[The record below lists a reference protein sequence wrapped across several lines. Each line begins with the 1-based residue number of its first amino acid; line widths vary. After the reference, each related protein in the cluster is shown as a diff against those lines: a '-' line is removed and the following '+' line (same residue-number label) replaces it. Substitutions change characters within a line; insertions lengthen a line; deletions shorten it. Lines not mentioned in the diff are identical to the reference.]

1 MSEWIAVCGEEGA
14 NPIEVETEE
23 DGTLLLEELTALFPG
38 TTTLKY
44 RNKDSNAYRSVKCSK
59 GVLKAPGGSWDQAPI
74 YICVNP
80 TKAEATGSSVAAPAP
95 SNPMKRT
102 HAQAGMGEPTGQA
115 DQAKRMLDNYDPL
128 KCTDLIV
135 LGLKPT
141 TSAAVIKEY
150 FETFGEVVMCQT
162 KNSRDKNVAFAFIK
176 FSDKQVERKVMKIK
190 HPIEERECTVRIPD
204 SQQGDRSMRK
214 IYVSYH
220 DKDVTESDLT
230 EHFEKYGDVV
240 EVFIPNPWRH
250 FAFVTFYDGR
260 IAQSLI
266 GKEHDLNGVSL
277 LIKSAGNSKK
287 DQQQQQQG
295 DPNSDYANMFRK
307 MGEGDGGYGN
317 MGGYGNQQ
325 GAWGGQQGGHWQG
338 MQQGNMGGNMGG
350 GNMAGGPNMGGNMG
364 PNMPNNPMMGGGP
377 NMGPN
382 YGGAP
387 PNMGGGGPNM
397 GGGGNMGPGMG
408 QGGQMGGNMGGP
420 PPNSNMG
427 QGGYGGNYGNSNY
440 GNYGNNQ
447 HPLPVP
453 PPQQGYGGGNQQQQ
467 SSGSGG
473 SGGYGSGGEKS
484 SRGYRN

>member
-1 MSEWIAVCGEEGA
+1 
-14 NPIEVETEE
+14 
-23 DGTLLLEELTALFPG
+23 
-38 TTTLKY
+38 
-44 RNKDSNAYRSVKCSK
+44 
-59 GVLKAPGGSWDQAPI
+59 
-74 YICVNP
+74 
-80 TKAEATGSSVAAPAP
+80 
-95 SNPMKRT
+95 
-102 HAQAGMGEPTGQA
+102 MGEPTGQA

-287 DQQQQQQG
+287 DQQQQQG
-295 DPNSDYANMFRK
+295 DPNSDYANMYRK

-325 GAWGGQQGGHWQG
+325 GVWSGQQGGHWQG
-338 MQQGNMGGNMGG
+338 MQQGNMGG
-350 GNMAGGPNMGGNMG
+350 
-364 PNMPNNPMMGGGP
+364 
-377 NMGPN
+377 
-382 YGGAP
+382 
-387 PNMGGGGPNM
+387 NM

-453 PPQQGYGGGNQQQQ
+453 PPQQGYGGGNQQ
-467 SSGSGG
+467 SSGSSGGG